1 MYSWIM
7 KAFTSTRSPIVM
19 RPSATPTAARQR
31 ISVNAMAMIS
41 CWPAF
46 STLSDCCDIT
56 AVRWLAAS
64 VSS

>member
-1 MYSWIM
+1 
-7 KAFTSTRSPIVM
+7 M
-19 RPSATPTAARQR
+19 RPSTTPTAARQR
-31 ISVNAMAMIS
+31 ISVSAIAMIS
-41 CWPAF
+41 CCPEF